1 MQTAGTVENVTL
13 AKPHFCTDY
22 EKARGGVR
30 EERSRGEFSRNR
42 VRSSHSVTAPFGGR
56 EGCKPKL

>member
-22 EKARGGVR
+22 EKARGGVEGG
-30 EERSRGEFSRNR
+30 EESLVETG
-42 VRSSHSVTAPFGGR
+42 
-56 EGCKPKL
+56 